1 MVGVLIV
8 NGRPLILSNIKDIS
22 RVYEVDGTGFTNYH
36 YITPGTNVL
45 KPSGFNSNGEHEYYA
60 GDHYFL
66 ISMESG
72 KSNWKYVFFYKTRQ
86 EAEEALLELTNK
98 INNVLASIPK
108 IEI

>member
-8 NGRPLILSNIKDIS
+8 NGRPLILSDIKDIS
-22 RVYEVDGTGFTNYH
+22 SIYEVDGKGSKNYLS
-36 YITPGTNVL
+36 PSTNVL
-45 KPSGFNSNGEHEYYA
+45 RPSGFNSNGEHQYSA

-66 ISMESG
+66 ISMERGNSTW
-72 KSNWKYVFFYKTRQ
+72 SFVFFYKTKQ
-86 EAEEALLELTNK
+86 EAEDALLELING